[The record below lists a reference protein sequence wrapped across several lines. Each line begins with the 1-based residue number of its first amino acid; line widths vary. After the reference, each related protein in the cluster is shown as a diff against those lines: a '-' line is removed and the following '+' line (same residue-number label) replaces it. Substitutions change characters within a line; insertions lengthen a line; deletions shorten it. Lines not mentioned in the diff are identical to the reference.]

1 MAHRRM
7 FSLSVVDTDRFLE
20 MPSSTQA
27 LYFHLGMRADD
38 DGFVAA
44 PKSIAAICGCSVD
57 DIRLLAM
64 KGFVQAFETGVLV
77 IIDWKEN
84 NKIRKDRY
92 TPTKF
97 THEKMLLDGNQNGNQ
112 SDTQTAT
119 EWLPQDRLGKDRIG
133 KVRESKADNA
143 ALPPSPADSEKVK
156 PKRKR
161 QEQAQETIADI
172 FRTFA
177 GSDTE
182 LEKAL
187 TDVNALRAA
196 NKKPLTPRAAELIC
210 KKVTSLAK
218 EAGVRNTHGYMI
230 AILEQSIERGWDGVW
245 SYKGDFKD
253 TSAVHGSDTADHPR
267 EIGPV
272 PVMCPHWT
280 RQPRRAVL
288 KKTKAALGATNTQS
302 GRR

>member
-1 MAHRRM
+1 MANRRM
-7 FSLSVVDTDRFLE
+7 FSLSIVDTDRFLE

-77 IIDWKEN
+77 ITDWKEN

-97 THEKMLLDGNQNGNQ
+97 IHEKMLLG
-112 SDTQTAT
+112 DTQTAT
-119 EWLPQDRLGKDRIG
+119 KWLPQDRLGKDRIG
-133 KVRESKADNA
+133 KVRESKERKADSA
-143 ALPPSPADSEKVK
+143 AFPPSLADSEKSK
-156 PKRKR
+156 PKRKK
-161 QEQAQETIADI
+161 QEHPQETVADV

-177 GSDTE
+177 GSDAE

-187 TDVNALRAA
+187 TDFNALRAA

-210 KKVTSLAK
+210 KKVMTLAK
-218 EAGVRNTHGYMI
+218 EADVRNTHGYMI
-230 AILEQSIERGWDGVW
+230 AVLEQSIERGWDGIW
-245 SYKGDFKD
+245 SYKGNFKD
-253 TSAVHGSDTADHPR
+253 TSAIHGSDTADHPR
-267 EIGPV
+267 EIGPDDDI
-272 PVMCPHWT
+272 
-280 RQPRRAVL
+280 
-288 KKTKAALGATNTQS
+288 TQYL
-302 GRR
+302 

>member
-44 PKSIAAICGCSVD
+44 PKRIAAICGCSVD

-97 THEKMLLDGNQNGNQ
+97 THEKMLLDGNQNCNQ

-187 TDVNALRAA
+187 TDFNALRAA

-267 EIGPV
+267 EIGPDDDI
-272 PVMCPHWT
+272 
-280 RQPRRAVL
+280 
-288 KKTKAALGATNTQS
+288 TQYL
-302 GRR
+302 

>member
-27 LYFHLGMRADD
+27 LYFHLGMRSDD

-77 IIDWKEN
+77 ITDWKEN

-97 THEKMLLDGNQNGNQ
+97 IHEKMLLGDNQNDNQ

-119 EWLPQDRLGKDRIG
+119 KWLPQDRLGKDRIG
-133 KVRESKADNA
+133 KVRESKERKADSA
-143 ALPPSPADSEKVK
+143 AFPPSLADSEKSK
-156 PKRKR
+156 PKRKK
-161 QEQAQETIADI
+161 QEHPQETVADV

-177 GSDTE
+177 GSD
-182 LEKAL
+182 
-187 TDVNALRAA
+187 
-196 NKKPLTPRAAELIC
+196 AE
-210 KKVTSLAK
+210 A
-218 EAGVRNTHGYMI
+218 
-230 AILEQSIERGWDGVW
+230 
-245 SYKGDFKD
+245 
-253 TSAVHGSDTADHPR
+253 
-267 EIGPV
+267 
-272 PVMCPHWT
+272 
-280 RQPRRAVL
+280 
-288 KKTKAALGATNTQS
+288 
-302 GRR
+302 

>member
-7 FSLSVVDTDRFLE
+7 FSLSIVDTDRFLE

-44 PKSIAAICGCSVD
+44 PKSIAAICNCSVD
-57 DIRLLAM
+57 DIRLLAT
-64 KGFVQAFETGVLV
+64 KGFVKAFETGVLV

-143 ALPPSPADSEKVK
+143 ALPPSPADSE
-156 PKRKR
+156 
-161 QEQAQETIADI
+161 
-172 FRTFA
+172 
-177 GSDTE
+177 
-182 LEKAL
+182 
-187 TDVNALRAA
+187 
-196 NKKPLTPRAAELIC
+196 
-210 KKVTSLAK
+210 
-218 EAGVRNTHGYMI
+218 
-230 AILEQSIERGWDGVW
+230 
-245 SYKGDFKD
+245 
-253 TSAVHGSDTADHPR
+253 DHPR
-267 EIGPV
+267 EIGPDDDI
-272 PVMCPHWT
+272 
-280 RQPRRAVL
+280 
-288 KKTKAALGATNTQS
+288 TQYL
-302 GRR
+302 

>member
-7 FSLSVVDTDRFLE
+7 FSLSIVDTDRFLE

-38 DGFVAA
+38 DGFLAA

-143 ALPPSPADSEKVK
+143 ALPPSPTDSEKVK

-187 TDVNALRAA
+187 TDFNALRAA

-267 EIGPV
+267 EIGPDDDI
-272 PVMCPHWT
+272 
-280 RQPRRAVL
+280 
-288 KKTKAALGATNTQS
+288 TQYL
-302 GRR
+302 

>member
-1 MAHRRM
+1 MANRRM
-7 FSLSVVDTDRFLE
+7 FSLSIVDTDRFLE

-64 KGFVQAFETGVLV
+64 KGFVQAFETGVIV
-77 IIDWKEN
+77 ITDWKEN

-97 THEKMLLDGNQNGNQ
+97 IHEKMLLGDNQNDNQ

-119 EWLPQDRLGKDRIG
+119 KWLPQDRLGKDRIG
-133 KVRESKADNA
+133 KVRESKERKADSA
-143 ALPPSPADSEKVK
+143 AFPPSLADSEKSK
-156 PKRKR
+156 PKRKK
-161 QEQAQETIADI
+161 QEHPQETVADV

-177 GSDTE
+177 GSDAE

-187 TDVNALRAA
+187 TDFNALRAA

-210 KKVTSLAK
+210 KKVMTLAK
-218 EAGVRNTHGYMI
+218 EADVRNTHGYMI
-230 AILEQSIERGWDGVW
+230 AVLEQSIERGWDGIW
-245 SYKGDFKD
+245 SYKGNFKD
-253 TSAVHGSDTADHPR
+253 TSAVHGSDNEDHPR
-267 EIGPV
+267 EIGS
-272 PVMCPHWT
+272 
-280 RQPRRAVL
+280 
-288 KKTKAALGATNTQS
+288 NDDITQYL
-302 GRR
+302 

>member
-7 FSLSVVDTDRFLE
+7 FSLSIVDTDRFLE

-77 IIDWKEN
+77 ITDWKEN

-97 THEKMLLDGNQNGNQ
+97 THEKMLLDGNQNNNQ
-112 SDTQTAT
+112 GDTQTAT
-119 EWLPQDRLGKDRIG
+119 KWLPQDRLGKDRIG
-133 KVRESKADNA
+133 KVRESKERKADNA
-143 ALPPSPADSEKVK
+143 AFPPSPSGSEKVE
-156 PKRKR
+156 PKRKK
-161 QEQAQETIADI
+161 QEQPQETIADV
-172 FRTFA
+172 FRAFA
-177 GSDTE
+177 GNDAE

-187 TDVNALRAA
+187 TDFNALRAA

-230 AILEQSIERGWDGVW
+230 AVLEQSIERGWDGVW

-253 TSAVHGSDTADHPR
+253 TSAFYGVDKEDHPR
-267 EIGPV
+267 EIGPDDDI
-272 PVMCPHWT
+272 
-280 RQPRRAVL
+280 
-288 KKTKAALGATNTQS
+288 TQYL
-302 GRR
+302 

>member
-7 FSLSVVDTDRFLE
+7 FSLSIVNTDRFLE

-77 IIDWKEN
+77 ITDWKEN

-97 THEKMLLDGNQNGNQ
+97 IHEKMLLGDNQNDNQ

-119 EWLPQDRLGKDRIG
+119 KWLPQDRLGKDRIG
-133 KVRESKADNA
+133 KVRESKERKADSA
-143 ALPPSPADSEKVK
+143 AFPPSLADSEKSK
-156 PKRKR
+156 PKRKK
-161 QEQAQETIADI
+161 QEHPQETVADV

-177 GSDTE
+177 GSDAE

-187 TDVNALRAA
+187 TDFNALRAA

-210 KKVTSLAK
+210 KKVMTLVK
-218 EAGVRNTHGYMI
+218 EADVRNTHGYMI
-230 AILEQSIERGWDGVW
+230 AVLEQSIERGWDGVW
-245 SYKGDFKD
+245 AYKGDFKD
-253 TSAVHGSDTADHPR
+253 APTVHGSNGKDKPR
-267 EIGPV
+267 EIGPDDDI
-272 PVMCPHWT
+272 
-280 RQPRRAVL
+280 
-288 KKTKAALGATNTQS
+288 TKYL
-302 GRR
+302 

>member
-1 MAHRRM
+1 MANRRM
-7 FSLSVVDTDRFLE
+7 FSLSIVDTDRFLE

-77 IIDWKEN
+77 ITDWKEN

-97 THEKMLLDGNQNGNQ
+97 IHEKMLLGDNQNDNQ

-119 EWLPQDRLGKDRIG
+119 KWLPQDRLGKDRIG
-133 KVRESKADNA
+133 KVRESKERKADSA
-143 ALPPSPADSEKVK
+143 AFPPSLADSEKSK
-156 PKRKR
+156 PKRKK
-161 QEQAQETIADI
+161 QEHPQETVADV

-177 GSDTE
+177 GSDAE

-187 TDVNALRAA
+187 TDFNALRAA

-210 KKVTSLAK
+210 KKVMTLAK
-218 EAGVRNTHGYMI
+218 EADVRNTHGYMI
-230 AILEQSIERGWDGVW
+230 AVLEQSIERGWDGVW
-245 SYKGDFKD
+245 AYKGDFKD
-253 TSAVHGSDTADHPR
+253 APTVHGSNGKDKPR
-267 EIGPV
+267 EIGPDDDI
-272 PVMCPHWT
+272 
-280 RQPRRAVL
+280 
-288 KKTKAALGATNTQS
+288 TQYL
-302 GRR
+302 

>member
-7 FSLSVVDTDRFLE
+7 FSLSIVDTDRFLE

-187 TDVNALRAA
+187 TDFNALRAA

-267 EIGPV
+267 KIGPDDDI
-272 PVMCPHWT
+272 
-280 RQPRRAVL
+280 
-288 KKTKAALGATNTQS
+288 TQYL
-302 GRR
+302 

>member
-119 EWLPQDRLGKDRIG
+119 EWSPQDRLGKDRIG

-187 TDVNALRAA
+187 TDFNALRAA

-267 EIGPV
+267 KIGPDDDI
-272 PVMCPHWT
+272 
-280 RQPRRAVL
+280 
-288 KKTKAALGATNTQS
+288 TQYL
-302 GRR
+302 

>member
-1 MAHRRM
+1 MANRRM
-7 FSLSVVDTDRFLE
+7 FSLSIVDTDRFLE

-77 IIDWKEN
+77 ITDWKEN

-133 KVRESKADNA
+133 KVRESKERKADSA
-143 ALPPSPADSEKVK
+143 AFPPSPADSEKVK

-187 TDVNALRAA
+187 TDFNALRAA

-267 EIGPV
+267 EIGPYDDI
-272 PVMCPHWT
+272 
-280 RQPRRAVL
+280 
-288 KKTKAALGATNTQS
+288 TQYL
-302 GRR
+302 

>member
-182 LEKAL
+182 LEKAI
-187 TDVNALRAA
+187 TDFNALRAA

-253 TSAVHGSDTADHPR
+253 TSAVHGSDTADPPR
-267 EIGPV
+267 EIGPDDDI
-272 PVMCPHWT
+272 
-280 RQPRRAVL
+280 
-288 KKTKAALGATNTQS
+288 TQYL
-302 GRR
+302 

>member
-27 LYFHLGMRADD
+27 LYFQLGMRADD

-172 FRTFA
+172 FRTFS

-187 TDVNALRAA
+187 TDFNALRAA

-267 EIGPV
+267 EIGPDDDI
-272 PVMCPHWT
+272 
-280 RQPRRAVL
+280 
-288 KKTKAALGATNTQS
+288 TQYL
-302 GRR
+302 

>member
-1 MAHRRM
+1 MANRRM
-7 FSLSVVDTDRFLE
+7 FSLSIVDTDRFLE

-77 IIDWKEN
+77 ITDWKEN

-97 THEKMLLDGNQNGNQ
+97 IHEKMLLGDNQNDNQ

-119 EWLPQDRLGKDRIG
+119 KWLPQDRLGKDRIG
-133 KVRESKADNA
+133 KVRESKERKADSA
-143 ALPPSPADSEKVK
+143 AFPPSLADSEKSK
-156 PKRKR
+156 PKRKK
-161 QEQAQETIADI
+161 QEHPQETVADV

-177 GSDTE
+177 GSDAE

-187 TDVNALRAA
+187 TDFNALRAA

-210 KKVTSLAK
+210 KKVMTLAK
-218 EAGVRNTHGYMI
+218 EADVRNTHGYMI
-230 AILEQSIERGWDGVW
+230 AVLEQSIERGWDGIW
-245 SYKGDFKD
+245 SYKGNFKD
-253 TSAVHGSDTADHPR
+253 TSAVHGSDNEDNPR
-267 EIGPV
+267 EIGP
-272 PVMCPHWT
+272 
-280 RQPRRAVL
+280 
-288 KKTKAALGATNTQS
+288 NDDITQYL
-302 GRR
+302 

>member
-1 MAHRRM
+1 M
-7 FSLSVVDTDRFLE
+7 FSLSIVDTDRFLE
-20 MPSSTQA
+20 MPSSIQA

-187 TDVNALRAA
+187 TDFNALRAA

-267 EIGPV
+267 EIGPDDDI
-272 PVMCPHWT
+272 
-280 RQPRRAVL
+280 
-288 KKTKAALGATNTQS
+288 TQYL
-302 GRR
+302 

>member
-161 QEQAQETIADI
+161 QEQAQETIAYI

-187 TDVNALRAA
+187 TDFNALRAA

-267 EIGPV
+267 EIGPDDDI
-272 PVMCPHWT
+272 
-280 RQPRRAVL
+280 
-288 KKTKAALGATNTQS
+288 TQYL
-302 GRR
+302 

>member
-7 FSLSVVDTDRFLE
+7 FSLSIVDTDRFLE

-187 TDVNALRAA
+187 TDFNALRAA

-210 KKVTSLAK
+210 KKIMNLAK
-218 EAGVRNTHGYMI
+218 DAAVRNTHGYMI
-230 AILEQSIERGWDGVW
+230 AVLEQSIERGWDGVW
-245 SYKGDFKD
+245 AYKGDFKD
-253 TSAVHGSDTADHPR
+253 APTVHGSNGKDKPR
-267 EIGPV
+267 EIGPDDDI
-272 PVMCPHWT
+272 
-280 RQPRRAVL
+280 
-288 KKTKAALGATNTQS
+288 TQYL
-302 GRR
+302 